1 MTLATVLV
9 TAAVVA
15 FPVAYL
21 WAGRRT
27 SGKRRARVHPW
38 RVAVSGLL
46 AKAGAR

>member
-1 MTLATVLV
+1 MSAVLV
-9 TAAVVA
+9 TAAVIA
-15 FPVAYL
+15 FPLAYL
-21 WAGRRT
+21 WAGSRA